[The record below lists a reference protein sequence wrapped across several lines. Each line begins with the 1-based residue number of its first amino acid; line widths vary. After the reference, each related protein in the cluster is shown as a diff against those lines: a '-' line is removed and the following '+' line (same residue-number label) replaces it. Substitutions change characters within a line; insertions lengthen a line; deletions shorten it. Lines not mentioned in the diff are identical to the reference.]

1 MRIVLAALMVA
12 HGIAH
17 LPGFLVSWQLRSF
30 PEMPFRTTILGSS
43 LDVGTGGIKVIGLI
57 WLAVSVAFGILA
69 VATLMRGAW
78 WQPIA
83 YAAIGLSTALCLVG
97 WPEARLG
104 FVANAVIL
112 LLIVIGGRA
121 GWL

>member
-1 MRIVLAALMVA
+1 MRIVLAVLMVA

-43 LDVGTGGIKVIGLI
+43 LDVGAVGIKVIGLM
-57 WLAVSVAFGILA
+57 WVAVSVAFGILA
-69 VATLMRGAW
+69 VATLVRAAW
-78 WQPIA
+78 WQPIG

-97 WPEARLG
+97 WPDARFGL
-104 FVANAVIL
+104 VANAVIL

-121 GWL
+121 GWV